1 VRSSLRT
8 LVLGLIGWG
17 CATAGLI
24 VRADDDR
31 PAEKPKTPE
40 KAAVPALK
48 LIPATRT
55 AAPEKKTAP
64 AGTHE
69 QVREI
74 VVKPENGNSL
84 QTICPGSDGQILALV
99 APPRYGAAPKDDIQS
114 EVRVFDAD
122 GQPQTK
128 WTVKFVAQSLNT
140 GPDGSVFVAG
150 SARIAKFSKDGKLV
164 AEAEVPHL
172 AKVLSDTETLR
183 KKAEEQLQDQVKSF
197 DDMVKNMKSQK
208 EALEKKDAEELT
220 KAEKQQLKAIE
231 ANIKAYEQMADQFKK
246 RSVNDVVAELT
257 SRLRVMNAVAA
268 DDKDVYVACGEL
280 KGYGYAVW
288 RMDHAFQNPVQIA
301 KGLSG
306 CCGQMDIQCAN
317 GEVLVAENSRH
328 RVVRYDRDGK
338 KIGVFGKAGRE
349 GEADCFGSCCNP
361 MNLRVTS
368 QGIYT
373 AESEGH
379 VKLFSSAGEFT
390 GPVGMVKITGGC
402 KNVGIA
408 VSSDGG
414 KVYFCDQPGGKI
426 LIMSRKIGAKSAE

>member
-1 VRSSLRT
+1 LGIARS
-8 LVLGLIGWG
+8 
-17 CATAGLI
+17 
-24 VRADDDR
+24 DDDP
-31 PAEKPKTPE
+31 PAKKSKTQE
-40 KAAVPALK
+40 RAFSIAL
-48 LIPATRT
+48 TRI
-55 AAPEKKTAP
+55 AAPEKGSA
-64 AGTHE
+64 AQGTHE

-84 QTICPGSDGQILALV
+84 QTICPGIDGQVLALV
-99 APPRYGAAPKDDIQS
+99 ARPRYGPAAKTDRDS

-122 GQPQTK
+122 GQPLSK
-128 WTVKFVAQSLNT
+128 WTVKFTAQSLNAAA
-140 GPDGSVFVAG
+140 DGSVFVAG
-150 SARIAKFSKDGKLV
+150 DGRIAKFSKDGKLL

-172 AKVLSDTETLR
+172 AKVLGDAETLR

-197 DDMVKNMKSQK
+197 EDMVKNMKSQK
-208 EALEKKDAEELT
+208 EAFEKKDAEELT
-220 KAEKQQLKAIE
+220 KTEKQQLKAID
-231 ANIKAYEQMADQFKK
+231 ANIKTYERMADQYKK
-246 RSVNDVVAELT
+246 RSVDDVIAELT

-280 KGYGYAVW
+280 KGYAYAVW
-288 RMDHAFQNPVQIA
+288 RMDHSFQNPVPIA

-338 KIGVFGKAGRE
+338 KIAVFGKAGRE

-361 MNLRVTS
+361 MNLRVTG

-373 AESEGH
+373 AESEGN
-379 VKLFSSAGEFT
+379 VKLFSTAGEFT
-390 GPVGMVKITGGC
+390 GSVGTVKIAGGC

-408 VSSDGG
+408 VSTDGS

-426 LIMSRKIGAKSAE
+426 LVLARKNGAKAAD